1 MSFTFVNLHI
11 GLSLGLGLAAACG
24 LTGCGDSTALGEE
37 ATISGQFVDWR
48 DGAGVLR
55 TSIAGSVVGSPA
67 LTSGIVDASGA
78 FTLKLPSGAQV
89 APAYE
94 TLPFNC
100 TGKPDCPVQ
109 NSQPAARRA
118 LLNFSVQILQSGQMK
133 EYLVLHYKK
142 PGAGG
147 LGYVYY
153 QYFDRDVDVTG
164 TVPNNKPP
172 GAYTLG
178 IHART
183 GWNVVVTSFDASD
196 LSSVTEATATPPADY
211 LWTVVDR

>member
-1 MSFTFVNLHI
+1 MSFTIVKLHI
-11 GLSLGLGLAAACG
+11 GLSLGLGLAGAVG
-24 LTGCGDSTALGEE
+24 LTGCGDGSALGEE
-37 ATISGQFVDWR
+37 ATISGRFVDWR

-55 TSIAGSVVGSPA
+55 TSISGADVKT

-94 TLPFNC
+94 RIPFSC
-100 TGKPDCPVQ
+100 PDKPDCPVQ
-109 NSQPAARRA
+109 NSQPEARRA
-118 LLNFSVQILQSGQMK
+118 SLNFSVQIVQSGQMK

-142 PGAGG
+142 PAAGG

-153 QYFDRDVDVTG
+153 QHFDRDVDVTG
-164 TVPNNKPP
+164 VVPNDKPP

-178 IHART
+178 IHARA
-183 GWNVVVTSFDASD
+183 GWNIVVMRFDSSD
-196 LSSVTEATATPPADY
+196 LSSVTEATTTPPEDY